1 MNESYDLNSILNA
14 IDNINNKRVK
24 KILPNVIGSAPKFFA
39 DSKIPP
45 DVDKL
50 INEAEAYKNN
60 LVLQSEIKPST
71 FHNEIPKENNINSN
85 NFKEIQT
92 QIIDDLYSKLS
103 KRIKKNTLKI
113 IFNLNLK
120 IQNLEKKI
128 ETFQTKKNQQP
139 DKDKLILKEE
149 VVSPLNASDPSINK
163 LKQVVFK
170 NNNSLK
176 NEIVTSLKIQDSTIS
191 LLNIKIQ
198 NFKKT
203 EESLRLQIIDLE
215 QDKSLLLKKDKKFE
229 ELNVYKNNL
238 NVIKKRL
245 HPIYKQVE
253 KQKKSFLTLKE
264 YSLKLISFGNELIK
278 EKNELKN
285 EIKKVNDEFSTYKN
299 EID

>member
-1 MNESYDLNSILNA
+1 M
-14 IDNINNKRVK
+14 
-24 KILPNVIGSAPKFFA
+24 
-39 DSKIPP
+39 
-45 DVDKL
+45 
-50 INEAEAYKNN
+50 
-60 LVLQSEIKPST
+60 
-71 FHNEIPKENNINSN
+71 
-85 NFKEIQT
+85 
-92 QIIDDLYSKLS
+92 
-103 KRIKKNTLKI
+103 
-113 IFNLNLK
+113 
-120 IQNLEKKI
+120 
-128 ETFQTKKNQQP
+128 
-139 DKDKLILKEE
+139 
-149 VVSPLNASDPSINK
+149 SPLNASDPSINK